1 MKTAKL
7 MGVCLCCVLLPVAC
21 SKTASS
27 ATGGDP
33 PTQSESTSSQP
44 AMDASL
50 KLFGLQLK
58 AADRKTSRVALL
70 NDGLRLLRAGE
81 WVYQY
86 SPKATL
92 GGETAF
98 EIGSGLEEE
107 GFAYAE

>member
-27 ATGGDP
+27 ATGGDL

-50 KLFGLQLK
+50 KLFGVQLK
-58 AADRKTSRVALL
+58 GAERKTFRVALQ
-70 NDGLRLLRAGE
+70 NEGWKVIRDGD
-81 WVYQY
+81 WVEPPQ
-86 SPKATL
+86 PK
-92 GGETAF
+92 
-98 EIGSGLEEE
+98 GSLEGAKTLEERQGVGE
-107 GFAYAE
+107 G